1 MGYAPN
7 SIGEVSRARPAVVL
21 ADHVGDPGE
30 AVEEGPGLGA
40 ALGLMSI
47 GALVAS
53 FWWAVVIWLVVGR

>member
-1 MGYAPN
+1 MGYAPS
-7 SIGEVSRARPAVVL
+7 SISKVSRARLAVAA

-53 FWWAVVIWLVVGR
+53 FWWVVVIWLVIGR